1 MSPSR
6 RAYVF
11 ACVGLAL
18 VYADQN
24 LIAPHLTA
32 IAEDL
37 DLSLHDRDS
46 KLGGEIAFAF
56 FLLGAPASLLLGALA
71 DKFSRVKLFAWT
83 LLLGS
88 TPNCAALLITTY
100 RQLYWLRALTGIAVG
115 GAAPLT
121 YSLCSD
127 LFPASERT
135 RMSAVTG
142 IAMSLGVVGG
152 QAISG
157 FIGEKYGWRVPF
169 AVVAAPGFV
178 VAILMMFFAE
188 EPVRGGME
196 DDSAATGDE
205 EMRAS
210 RSERETLID
219 APSRSHG
226 STPPPRGAKTGDFM
240 AFYRKV
246 CGIVSVKTVALFLVQ
261 GISGCVPWS
270 MINTFFNDYLAQDK
284 NLGVESSTTL
294 LIAFAIGA
302 MASTLVSGLYGQ
314 TLYNENP
321 KKVSYFM
328 GSTAIVGVVPTAY
341 LVLADYNPAS
351 TFDFVCKCITAFLS
365 GFISS
370 CVGVNIRA
378 VLLNV
383 LHPLN
388 RGTAFSLFMLTDDLG
403 KGLGPVFVAGLV
415 DLLGRESAFFVSVLF
430 WIPCGLILLAS
441 ASTVLDDLKSVQNRY
456 KAAQAENEFDE
467 RAE

>member
-1 MSPSR
+1 
-6 RAYVF
+6 
-11 ACVGLAL
+11 
-18 VYADQN
+18 
-24 LIAPHLTA
+24 
-32 IAEDL
+32 
-37 DLSLHDRDS
+37 
-46 KLGGEIAFAF
+46 
-56 FLLGAPASLLLGALA
+56 
-71 DKFSRVKLFAWT
+71 
-83 LLLGS
+83 
-88 TPNCAALLITTY
+88 
-100 RQLYWLRALTGIAVG
+100 
-115 GAAPLT
+115 
-121 YSLCSD
+121 
-127 LFPASERT
+127 
-135 RMSAVTG
+135 
-142 IAMSLGVVGG
+142 
-152 QAISG
+152 
-157 FIGEKYGWRVPF
+157 
-169 AVVAAPGFV
+169 
-178 VAILMMFFAE
+178 
-188 EPVRGGME
+188 
-196 DDSAATGDE
+196 
-205 EMRAS
+205 
-210 RSERETLID
+210 
-219 APSRSHG
+219 
-226 STPPPRGAKTGDFM
+226 
-240 AFYRKV
+240 
-246 CGIVSVKTVALFLVQ
+246 
-261 GISGCVPWS
+261 

-284 NLGVESSTTL
+284 KLGVESSTTL

-328 GSTAIVGVVPTAY
+328 GSTAIVGVIPTAY

-351 TFDFVCKCITAFLS
+351 TFDFVCKCIASFLS